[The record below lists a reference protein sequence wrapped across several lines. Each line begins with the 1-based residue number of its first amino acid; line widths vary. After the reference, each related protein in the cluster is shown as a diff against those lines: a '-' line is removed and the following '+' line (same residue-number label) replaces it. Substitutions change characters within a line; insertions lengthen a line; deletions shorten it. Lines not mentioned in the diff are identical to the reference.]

1 MPFKMKFPVAL
12 IAALVLAV
20 AVAPAI
26 ASGLTIKTT
35 PSRAKAGSKV
45 KMLVTGLK
53 ANEKVKGVEKR
64 PFPYSDTKT
73 YSFRAGHGG
82 SLLVVVTAQTK
93 GKHTWTFTGRTSH
106 RSGTTRY
113 YVK

>member
-35 PSRAKAGSKV
+35 PTRAKVGSKV

-53 ANEKVKGVEKR
+53 ANERVKGVEKL
-64 PFPYSDTKT
+64 PFGQTRT
-73 YSFRAGHGG
+73 THFRAGHSGG
-82 SLLVVVTAQTK
+82 LLVTVTAQIK
-93 GKHTWTFTGRTSH
+93 GKHTWTFTGLSSH

-113 YVK
+113 YVR

>member
-1 MPFKMKFPVAL
+1 MPFKLKFPVAVV
-12 IAALVLAV
+12 AALVLAV

-35 PSRAKAGSKV
+35 PTRAKVGSKV

-53 ANEKVKGVEKR
+53 ANERVKGVEKL
-64 PFPYSDTKT
+64 PFGQTRT
-73 YSFRAGHGG
+73 THFRAGHSGG
-82 SLLVVVTAQTK
+82 LLVTVTAQVK
-93 GKHTWTFTGRTSH
+93 GKHVWTFTGQSSR

>member
-1 MPFKMKFPVAL
+1 MPFKLKFPVAL
-12 IAALVLAV
+12 VAALVLAV

-35 PSRAKAGSKV
+35 PTRAQAGAKI

-53 ANEKVKGVEKR
+53 PNERVKAVEKL
-64 PFPYSDTKT
+64 PFGQTRNA
-73 YSFRAGHGG
+73 SFRAGHSGG
-82 SLLVVVTAQTK
+82 LLVTVTAQVK

-113 YVK
+113 YVR